1 MSVHLLLS
9 AGRGPQECAWALAQL
24 LRRLEA
30 DATRQNLDTHR
41 IHNVPGDRPGT
52 YRSVLIRITGAGA
65 ETFAAS
71 WTGTLCW
78 QASSPYRTSAGRKN
92 WYVIAQP
99 CQVDTPRTT
108 FAEAD
113 VDIVACRTGGPG
125 GQHRNKASTAVRAT
139 HRPTGIVVVV
149 DTERQFS
156 LNRRIAMRLLRQ
168 RIEHGDEAAERAV
181 TTARW
186 RIHDELVRGNPTR
199 IERPA
204 TSNQDLAPQKQTR
217 RRWRQ
222 STRPHPPQEETLVRQ
237 RPPGRERPA

>member
-30 DATRQNLDTHR
+30 EAGRLNLETHR
-41 IHNVPGDRPGT
+41 VRAVPGDRPGT
-52 YRSVLIRITGAGA
+52 YRSVIVRIAGDDA

-71 WTGTLCW
+71 WSGTLCW
-78 QASSPYRTSAGRKN
+78 QAPSPYRTGIGRKN

-99 CQVDTPRTT
+99 CRLDVPRTT

-168 RIEHGDEAAERAV
+168 RVERDDEAAERAV
-181 TTARW
+181 TTAR
-186 RIHDELVRGNPTR
+186 RRVHDELVRGDPVR
-199 IERPA
+199 VERPG
-204 TSNQDLAPQKQTR
+204 TSQQDQPSQVRTR
-217 RRWRQ
+217 RRR
-222 STRPHPPQEETLVRQ
+222 
-237 RPPGRERPA
+237 